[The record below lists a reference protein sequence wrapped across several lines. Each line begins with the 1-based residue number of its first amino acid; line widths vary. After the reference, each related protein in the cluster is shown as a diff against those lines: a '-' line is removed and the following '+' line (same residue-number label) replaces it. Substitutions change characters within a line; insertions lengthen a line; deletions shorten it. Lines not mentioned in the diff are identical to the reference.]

1 MTPHGPERI
10 FFYPHAY
17 LRDRQLDTIRNWPR
31 DRVVNLQAFEDCRGQ
46 QVDRAR
52 SLSPSRGNW
61 KGRLPLVNLKR
72 RPAEC
77 PADAAVF
84 AWNSLIV
91 SGPYVVEIDNP
102 YAFTAYNALATGL
115 YRAVIR
121 SFLVQPRCLTL
132 RCLSEA
138 CLDGVRREFG
148 EKVAG
153 KAEVAYP
160 KIQPRIQDARIQ
172 DMGPRSRGCRFLFV
186 STQFEIK
193 GGEALIR
200 AFRSVKEQVPDAELV
215 LVTHLPGGLRR
226 DVADIPGITVH
237 DAAFTRAEI
246 ADIFLC
252 ACDVLVHPTYMDSFG
267 MVVLEAMSCALPI
280 IASNHYAIPEM
291 VRHGTNGFLL
301 DPPVSIWNG
310 TRPTPLFS
318 DVNKVRA
325 AARRTDTEPFAS
337 EMAQAMVTLARDP
350 ELRRAFGR
358 ASLRRL
364 KDRFA

>member
-1 MTPHGPERI
+1 MIPHDLEKI

-72 RPAEC
+72 RPPGC
-77 PADAAVF
+77 PADTAVF

-91 SGPYVVEIDNP
+91 TGPYVVEIGNP

-160 KIQPRIQDARIQ
+160 KIQPRIQDA
-172 DMGPRSRGCRFLFV
+172 GSRSRGCRFLFV

-193 GGEALIR
+193 GGEALIL
-200 AFRSVKEQVPDAELV
+200 AFRSVKEQVPNAELV
-215 LVTHLPGGLRR
+215 LVTHLSGRLRR
-226 DVADIPGITVH
+226 EVADIPGRTVH
-237 DAAFTRAEI
+237 DAAFTREEI

-252 ACDVLVHPTYMDSFG
+252 ECDVLVHPTYMDSFA

-337 EMAQAMVTLARDP
+337 EMAQAMVTLAGDP
-350 ELRRAFGR
+350 ELRREFGR